1 MPDYQG
7 QSIITIQAPIDR
19 VYAYLADFRRHP
31 EWAKNLSKVTQVTPG
46 PIAVGTVFKTQE
58 GVPPVRVG
66 QKMKM
71 TISFMQGLLGG
82 AKPYSEATITAL
94 ESPGRIAWQAG
105 IPKGAGYFNFAEW
118 EFVLEAGAGTGGVY
132 LLRWYWWRINAWSE
146 ISAMAMAFIE
156 RAAHRATRCGVEY
169 HKRLGLE
176 GEAHRLAEPNRQT
189 RRRIP

>member
-1 MPDYQG
+1 MPEYKG
-7 QSIITIQAPIDR
+7 QSTITIQAPIDR

-94 ESPGRIAWQAG
+94 ELPGRIAWQAG
-105 IPKGAGYFNFAEW
+105 IPKGAGFFNFAEW
-118 EFVLEAGAGTGGVY
+118 EFVLEAQSNATHLTQRFHWKPQTPTAKRMVGAAGV
-132 LLRWYWWRINAWSE
+132 
-146 ISAMAMAFIE
+146 
-156 RAAHRATRCGVEY
+156 
-169 HKRLGLE
+169 KGLE
-176 GEAHRLAEPNRQT
+176 NAVTVNLTRLK
-189 RRRIP
+189 RRLEVSAREQ

>member
-1 MPDYQG
+1 MPEYKG

-31 EWAKNLSKVTQVTPG
+31 EWAKNLKKVTQVTPG

-58 GVPPVRVG
+58 GVPPVRMG
-66 QKMKM
+66 QQVKMM
-71 TISFMQGLLGG
+71 VPFMLGVLGG

-118 EFVLEAGAGTGGVY
+118 EFVLEAQGDATQLTQHFHWKPQTPTAVRMVGAAGV
-132 LLRWYWWRINAWSE
+132 
-146 ISAMAMAFIE
+146 
-156 RAAHRATRCGVEY
+156 
-169 HKRLGLE
+169 KGLE
-176 GEAHRLAEPNRQT
+176 NAVAVNLTRLK
-189 RRRIP
+189 RRLEVSAREH

>member
-7 QSIITIQAPIDR
+7 QSAITIQAPIDR
-19 VYAYLADFRRHP
+19 VYAYLADFRKHP

-66 QKMKM
+66 QQVKMM
-71 TISFMQGLLGG
+71 VPFMLGVFGG

-94 ESPGRIAWQAG
+94 QPPGRIAWQAG

-118 EFVLEAGAGTGGVY
+118 EFVLEAQGNATHLTQRFHWKPQTPTAERMVGAAGV
-132 LLRWYWWRINAWSE
+132 
-146 ISAMAMAFIE
+146 
-156 RAAHRATRCGVEY
+156 
-169 HKRLGLE
+169 KGLE
-176 GEAHRLAEPNRQT
+176 NAVTVNLTRLKRWLEVSAREQ
-189 RRRIP
+189 